1 MDVRTIFILMME
13 NRSFDHLLGYLSLT
27 GHPVEGLR
35 NDPGWRDSVANSF
48 NGNAYRPFPLT
59 DPYGTMEADPPHNRS
74 STKTQLGRG
83 GAGEFP
89 MSGFVETYSKAKG
102 AAAIGPS
109 SKPAPMGYFTGA
121 EAPITDFLARNFAV
135 CDHWHAAL
143 PAGTQP
149 NRLMAMSG
157 FTRIDANT
165 IPCPRQ
171 ELVYDWL
178 RRNGI
183 RWRVYHAGIPFFSMM
198 IERVDDILLGG
209 HFRPFE
215 QLFDDVQNEPPDE
228 FPQVVFL
235 EPVYADAPHF
245 GASCDDHAPG
255 GIKGGQEFLLE
266 VYRSLT
272 RVPDVWKGSV
282 LIVTYDEHGG
292 FFDHVP
298 PPPIPTEP
306 PPGALFTERFT
317 SLGVRVPALVVS
329 PFVRKGSVCSETMDH
344 VSILKFIGDTFG
356 PGRKYSA
363 AVDARPV
370 SSVSAVLDNP
380 AGGRRSPV
388 VPTLNAYL
396 ARQPKPAG
404 RLPGKKPDSDIQLGF
419 QKALDEIR
427 KRPARRRRAYDPLLA
442 SFPPDPGSER

>member
-1 MDVRTIFILMME
+1 MDIRTIFVLMME

-27 GHPVEGLR
+27 GHPVDGLR
-35 NDPGWRDSVANSF
+35 DDPRWRDAVANPF

-59 DPYGTMEADPPHNRS
+59 DPYGTMEADPPHSRA
-74 STKTQLGRG
+74 STKTQIGVPAG
-83 GAGEFP
+83 GKFP
-89 MSGFVETYSKAKG
+89 MKGFVETYSKAKG
-102 AAAIGPS
+102 AAPIGPG
-109 SKPAPMGYFTGA
+109 SKPAAMGYFTGT
-121 EAPITDFLARNFAV
+121 EAPVTEFLARNFAV

-157 FTRIDANT
+157 FTNIDINKV
-165 IPCPRQ
+165 PCPPQ

-178 RRNGI
+178 SRHGI
-183 RWRVYHAGIPFFSMM
+183 RWRVYHAGIPFFAMM
-198 IERVDDILLGG
+198 LDRVDDILAGEN
-209 HFRPFE
+209 FRPFG
-215 QLFDDVQNEPPDE
+215 QLFHDVQNEPPDE

-245 GASCDDHAPG
+245 GKSTDDHAPG

-298 PPPIPTEP
+298 PPMIPTDP
-306 PPGALFTERFT
+306 PRGAAYERFE

-329 PFVRKGSVCSETMDH
+329 PFVKKGSVCSEVMDH
-344 VSILKFIGDTFG
+344 TSILKFIGETFG
-356 PGRKYSA
+356 PGGRYSP

-370 SSVSAVLDNP
+370 KSVSAALDNP
-380 AGGRRSPV
+380 AGGRKSPV
-388 VPTLNAYL
+388 VPTLVPYL
-396 ARQPKPAG
+396 ALEPKPAG
-404 RLPGKKPDSDIQLGF
+404 RLPGKKPDSDIQEGF
-419 QKALDEIR
+419 QHGLDEIR
-427 KRPARRRRAYDPLLA
+427 KRPKRRRKAYDALLA
-442 SFPPDPGSER
+442 AFPPERGGSR

>member
-1 MDVRTIFILMME
+1 MDIRTIFILLME

-27 GHPVEGLR
+27 GHPVDGLR
-35 NDPGWRDSVANSF
+35 DDPAWRDSVANPF
-48 NGNAYRPFPLT
+48 NGNLYRPFPLT
-59 DPYGTMEADPPHNRS
+59 DPYGPMEADPPHSRT
-74 STKTQLGRG
+74 STRTQLGTPAG
-83 GAGEFP
+83 GKFP
-89 MSGFVETYSKAKG
+89 MKGFVETYSKAKG
-102 AAAIGPS
+102 AAPIGPG
-109 SKPAPMGYFTGA
+109 SKPAAMGYFTGT
-121 EAPITDFLARNFAV
+121 EAPVTEFLARNFAV

-157 FTRIDANT
+157 FSRIDTNKV
-165 IPCPRQ
+165 PLPGQ

-178 RRNGI
+178 RKNKI
-183 RWRVYHAGIPFFSMM
+183 RWRVYHAGIPFFAMM
-198 IERVDDILLGG
+198 LDRLDDILVGG

-228 FPQVVFL
+228 FPQVVFH

-292 FFDHVP
+292 FFDHVSP
-298 PPPIPTEP
+298 PMIPTDP
-306 PPGALFTERFT
+306 PPGTSYERFE

-329 PFVRKGSVCSETMDH
+329 PFVKKGSVYSEVMDH
-344 VSILKFIGDTFG
+344 TSILKFIGDTFG
-356 PGRKYSA
+356 PGRKYSP

-370 SSVSAVLDNP
+370 KSVTAVLNNP
-380 AGGRRSPV
+380 AGAAKSPV

-404 RLPGKKPDSDIQLGF
+404 RLPGKKPDTDIQEGF
-419 QKALDEIR
+419 QQALDEIR
-427 KRPARRRRAYDPLLA
+427 KRPGRSPEIYDPLLA
-442 SFPPDPGSER
+442 SFPPDRGGGP